1 MKKVAIIGTAGVP
14 ANYGGFETLAQNL
27 IKNLKDE
34 FEFTVYCSKKHYP
47 KKRRVAEIHQ
57 AKLIYLPFKANGCQS
72 IIYDI
77 ISMIHAIFYCDTLLI
92 LGVSGGLFIPFLKLF
107 TNTNIILNLDGL
119 EWKRQKWNFCTKLFL
134 KISEYI
140 AVKKSDKIITD
151 NQVLK
156 EYLNHKYKRSGS
168 LIEYGGDYLL
178 NETLENNY
186 LQTHNLTKGNYALKI
201 ARIEPENNIHIILSA
216 FSKSHKKLM
225 IIGNWSTSNYGKT
238 LKKKYSDFKNISI
251 NEPIYDRKILNALL
265 LGSEVYIHGHSAGGT
280 NPSLVEA
287 MCLKLPVIAFDVN
300 FNRETTENK
309 GYYFKDEESLTKT
322 ILNLTSLDLISNG
335 NSMHEI
341 SLRRYKWNRISELY
355 KNLINE
361 I

>member
-1 MKKVAIIGTAGVP
+1 
-14 ANYGGFETLAQNL
+14 
-27 IKNLKDE
+27 
-34 FEFTVYCSKKHYP
+34 
-47 KKRRVAEIHQ
+47 
-57 AKLIYLPFKANGCQS
+57 
-72 IIYDI
+72 
-77 ISMIHAIFYCDTLLI
+77 
-92 LGVSGGLFIPFLKLF
+92 
-107 TNTNIILNLDGL
+107 
-119 EWKRQKWNFCTKLFL
+119 
-134 KISEYI
+134 
-140 AVKKSDKIITD
+140 
-151 NQVLK
+151 
-156 EYLNHKYKRSGS
+156 
-168 LIEYGGDYLL
+168 
-178 NETLENNY
+178 
-186 LQTHNLTKGNYALKI
+186 
-201 ARIEPENNIHIILSA
+201 
-216 FSKSHKKLM
+216 M

-322 ILNLTSLDLISNG
+322 ILNLTYLDLISNG